1 MHDCWTG
8 LKTYTLFIH
17 DDRYSVPSLD
27 AVGAVDDEAAAAV
40 ALARLGASHHY
51 HAVEVWDG
59 DRLVAQLEEARS
71 VSNVKPPRPQPGV
84 G

>member
-1 MHDCWTG
+1 MADCWTS

-27 AVGAVDDEAAAAV
+27 AVGAADDEAAAAV

-51 HAVEVWDG
+51 FAIEVWDG
-59 DRLVAQLEEARS
+59 DRQIAQIDARS
-71 VSNVKPPRPQPGV
+71 VSNVKPPGAQPGV